1 MNVTAVRL
9 KLASEILRR
18 FPPETPGKTRL
29 ARKLLGSSIL
39 AKDVKIR
46 SRRGIEFVTPSIQ
59 EPVGFYLL
67 INGVYE
73 ADALEFILGSLEPGG
88 TFIDVGANIG
98 SFTLPVARHLG
109 AGGRVI
115 AIESSPKVFPY
126 LRRNVALN
134 ALTNISLI
142 QGAAADTDRLEAP
155 FYEAPLDNFGM
166 GSLGAQFH
174 DSPIS
179 VTTRTLDSILEEQQ
193 IERVNLI
200 KVDVEGFEVAV
211 FRGAEKLLTGD
222 NPPTILFEFCDWAEE
237 RVPRGQIGD
246 AQRLLWKWG
255 YSIWRIGDKMTGKP
269 PLTQPLTTGYEILV
283 ASKSY

>member
-1 MNVTAVRL
+1 MNVNAVRL

-18 FPPETPGKTRL
+18 FPPEMPGKTRM
-29 ARKLLGSSIL
+29 ARRLLGSSIL

-73 ADALEFILGSLEPGG
+73 ADALEFILDLLEPGG
-88 TFIDVGANIG
+88 VFIDVGANIG

-109 AGGRVI
+109 ASGRVI

-126 LRRNVALN
+126 LRQNVALN
-134 ALTNISLI
+134 ALTNVSLI
-142 QGAAADTDRLEAP
+142 QCAASENDRLEAP
-155 FYEAPLDNFGM
+155 FYEAPIDNFGM

-174 DSPIS
+174 DAPIS
-179 VTTRTLDSILEEQQ
+179 VMTRTLDSILEERQ

-222 NPPTILFEFCDWAEE
+222 DSPIIIFEFCDWAEE
-237 RVPRGQIGD
+237 RVPGGQIGD
-246 AQRLLWKWG
+246 AQRLLEEWG
-255 YSIWRIGDKMTGKP
+255 YSIWRLKDKMTGKL
-269 PLTQPLTTGYEILV
+269 PLTQTMTTGYEMLV
-283 ASKSY
+283 AAK

>member
-9 KLASEILRR
+9 NLVSEILRR
-18 FPPETPGKTRL
+18 FPPEMPGKARL
-29 ARKLLGSSIL
+29 ARRLLGSSIS

-73 ADALEFILGSLEPGG
+73 ADAIDFILDFLEPGAV
-88 TFIDVGANIG
+88 FIDVGANIG

-109 AGGRVI
+109 ADGRVI
-115 AIESSPKVFPY
+115 AIESSPKVFSY
-126 LRRNVALN
+126 LQRNVTLN
-134 ALTNISLI
+134 ALTNITLA
-142 QGAAADTDRLEAP
+142 QCAAADTDRLEAP

-179 VTTRTLDSILEEQQ
+179 VTTRTLDSILEEQR
-193 IERVNLI
+193 IGRVNLI

-211 FRGAEKLLTGD
+211 FRGAKKLLTGD

-237 RVPRGQIGD
+237 RVPGGQIGD
-246 AQRLLWKWG
+246 AQRLLEEWG
-255 YSIWRIGDKMTGKP
+255 YSIWRIEDKIAGKP
-269 PLTQPLTTGYEILV
+269 PLTQTMMTGYDMLV
-283 ASKSY
+283 AAK